1 MRYSCNCN
9 AFTNALQVSLAN
21 ANVLFIILY
30 KFYVQHIY
38 INALQVSLANALSTS
53 SITRL

>member
-1 MRYSCNCN
+1 MYNMFIN
-9 AFTNALQVSLAN
+9 TLQVSLAN

-38 INALQVSLANALSTS
+38 IKALAKRYLPVQ
-53 SITRL
+53 